1 MSQNIYDFLVSSFV
15 IRSPVCLILNTFTC
29 TYTQFVVRKRT
40 QLLHTYS
47 KHVQS
52 TCTFYIMQFS
62 KSPPPPTGVD
72 FHTSNDYQPQQN
84 KILLKIL
91 GFIIKCRTNTYF
103 LKITIFI
110 YLKKN
115 IVSVHKQATLC
126 SIISY
131 INNPAAK

>member
-1 MSQNIYDFLVSSFV
+1 MSDIEHLYMYIYS
-15 IRSPVCLILNTFTC
+15 ICRSKADPTASYLLQACSKYMYILHNAIF
-29 TYTQFVVRKRT
+29 QV
-40 QLLHTYS
+40 
-47 KHVQS
+47 
-52 TCTFYIMQFS
+52 
-62 KSPPPPTGVD
+62 PPPPTGVD

-84 KILLKIL
+84 KILFKIL

-103 LKITIFI
+103 LKITIFV

>member
-62 KSPPPPTGVD
+62 KSPPPTGVD

-84 KILLKIL
+84 KILFKIL

-110 YLKKN
+110 YLKKK
-115 IVSVHKQATLC
+115 HCKCT
-126 SIISY
+126 
-131 INNPAAK
+131 